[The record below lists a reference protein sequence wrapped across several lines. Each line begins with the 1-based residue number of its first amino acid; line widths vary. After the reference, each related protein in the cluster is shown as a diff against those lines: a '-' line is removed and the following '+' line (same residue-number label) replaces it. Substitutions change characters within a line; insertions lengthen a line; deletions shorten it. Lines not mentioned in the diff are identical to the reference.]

1 MLNPFDAV
9 ADYVRQR
16 LVEDPDVRATVLF
29 GEAQRMGYRAS
40 YPTFVRRIRNRGLRP
55 QCQACLSG
63 RAHTDIEHPP
73 GEEIQWDWLE
83 LRETPWG
90 ERAFVLV
97 GVLSYSGAANCVT
110 TLPRYGAGSSGSG
123 HRDRRCSVTDWRR
136 RGTAEYLRKQM
147 ALRDRELPVH
157 CRRRG
162 TAEYLRE
169 RKALRDRELPVHCRR
184 RGTAEYLRERK
195 ALRDLRAEMY
205 EPPHG
210 PCLQCGAIERLYL
223 FDDDS
228 DRLICSDCN
237 AFRAEDVR
245 QEVNKFKTEKARW
258 RARERWDRKWEAHDA
273 ARREALS

>member
-1 MLNPFDAV
+1 
-9 ADYVRQR
+9 
-16 LVEDPDVRATVLF
+16 
-29 GEAQRMGYRAS
+29 MGYRAS

-83 LRETPWG
+83 PRETPWG

-136 RGTAEYLRKQM
+136 RGTAEYLR
-147 ALRDRELPVH
+147 
-157 CRRRG
+157 
-162 TAEYLRE
+162 E
-169 RKALRDRELPVHCRR
+169 RKALRDRELPVHWRR

-223 FDDDS
+223 FDDDG